1 MVISTIL
8 NTSPE
13 EQLSVFDDLI
23 LRRDD
28 SEKAM
33 MVVTWA
39 GLFDELNCKWR
50 ILNSYI
56 FVFHQVSFGMLVFVG
71 L

>member
-1 MVISTIL
+1 MVISKIL

-39 GLFDELNCKWR
+39 GLFDELNCKRR
-50 ILNSYI
+50 I
-56 FVFHQVSFGMLVFVG
+56 FFRSFSNKY
-71 L
+71 